1 VKNRQNASNGDGSQ
15 EKDKGNT
22 NLGITPDVIRRL
34 KSMDEA
40 TLRRMQG
47 MDEDIIEQLRSVE
60 IDASGNIVMRDQRP
74 EIGMMVS
81 LDHTIYFHSPK
92 DFRAD
97 EWMFTECESPWS
109 GDGRGLVMQRMYTRE
124 GRLVA
129 TCVQEGVVRLKQDGP
144 ASKL

>member
-1 VKNRQNASNGDGSQ
+1 MGCEQWRRVSRERQGQYQPRHHARCHPPTEIHGRSDAAPNARHGRGYNRAA
-15 EKDKGNT
+15 
-22 NLGITPDVIRRL
+22 P
-34 KSMDEA
+34 
-40 TLRRMQG
+40 
-47 MDEDIIEQLRSVE
+47 
-60 IDASGNIVMRDQRP
+60 
-74 EIGMMVS
+74 VS
-81 LDHTIYFHSPK
+81 RDHTIYFHSPK